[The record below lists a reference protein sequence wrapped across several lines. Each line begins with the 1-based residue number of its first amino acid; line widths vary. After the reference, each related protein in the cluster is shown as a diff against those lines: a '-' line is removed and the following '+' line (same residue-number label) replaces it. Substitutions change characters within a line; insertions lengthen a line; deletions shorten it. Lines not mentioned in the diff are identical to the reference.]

1 MTGGMGSGKSSVCR
15 VLAEHGAYVVEADA
29 VVHRLLTP
37 ETDIGRKV
45 LILLGTDVVVGGRFD
60 RTRIAEKVFNN
71 SALLHALELILHPAT
86 REDIRAQFQRVEKE
100 QKYLLFVA
108 EVPLLYESGW
118 EGDFDSVVAVVCDE
132 PQCRERVGKDV
143 EYERRMKRQM
153 SPQEKANRADY
164 VIVNNGNRKDLTR
177 AVEQLLP
184 RLQG

>member
-15 VLAEHGAYVVEADA
+15 ILAEHGAYVVEADA
-29 VVHRLLTP
+29 VVHRLLIP
-37 ETDIGRKV
+37 ETDIGGKV
-45 LILLGTDVVVGGRFD
+45 LTLLGTDVLVGGRFD
-60 RTRIAEKVFNN
+60 RTKIAERVFNN

-86 REDIRAQFQRVEKE
+86 REDIRAQFQRIQKEKRY
-100 QKYLLFVA
+100 QLFVA

-118 EGDFDSVVAVVCDE
+118 EGDFDRVVAVVCDE
-132 PQCRERVGKDV
+132 PQCRKRLGNDV

-153 SPQEKANRADY
+153 SPQEKAHRADY
-164 VIVNNGNRKDLTR
+164 VIVNNGNMKDLTR